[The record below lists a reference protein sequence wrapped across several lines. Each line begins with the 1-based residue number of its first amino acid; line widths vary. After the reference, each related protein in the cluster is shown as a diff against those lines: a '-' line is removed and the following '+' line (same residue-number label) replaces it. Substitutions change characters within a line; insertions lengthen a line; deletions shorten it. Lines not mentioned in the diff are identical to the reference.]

1 MIQYCETIRPLPMAA
16 IVYLAF
22 EPAWLALSRQ
32 ERGEIAGQIATILAR
47 HPGVAFEWYDAD
59 ALAGGYSD
67 FAICRFSDMRA
78 YHHLWEELRD
88 TVIFSKPYARIVNVT
103 TGIENGFQDYEANL
117 QSAAVAEAGD
127 A

>member
-1 MIQYCETIRPLPMAA
+1 MTQSPETIRPLPMAA

-22 EPAWLALSRQ
+22 EPAWLALDRQ
-32 ERGEIAGQIATILAR
+32 ERGEIAGQIGEILAR
-47 HPGVAFEWYDAD
+47 HPKVTFEWFDAD
-59 ALAGGYSD
+59 ALAGGFSD
-67 FAICRFSDMRA
+67 FTICRFFDMRA

-103 TGIENGFQDYEANL
+103 TGIENGFQDYETAI
-117 QSAAVAEAGD
+117 EETGD

>member
-1 MIQYCETIRPLPMAA
+1 MQNPEETNKPLPMAA

-22 EPAWLALSRQ
+22 EPAWLALSRK
-32 ERGEIAGQIATILAR
+32 ERSVYAEGIWPILVN
-47 HPGVAFEWYDAD
+47 HPKVTFEWFDAD

-88 TVIFSKPYARIVNVT
+88 TEIFSKPLARITNVT
-103 TGIENGFQDYEANL
+103 IGIENGFQDYEAAISEKNI
-117 QSAAVAEAGD
+117 A
-127 A
+127 